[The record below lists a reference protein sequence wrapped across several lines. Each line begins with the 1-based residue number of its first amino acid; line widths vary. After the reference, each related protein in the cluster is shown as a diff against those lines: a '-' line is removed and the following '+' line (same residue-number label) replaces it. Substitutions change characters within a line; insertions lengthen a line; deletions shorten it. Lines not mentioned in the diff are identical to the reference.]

1 MIENKINNLRA
12 SLRNMHMSEDDKRD
26 VFKRINLVIDKIEV
40 VSSEYHQ
47 APVLSP
53 FANKFFGKGFTSELF
68 VYIKQRKFVPSL
80 IAVFVLMVTGGFS
93 ALAENALP
101 GDSLYSL
108 KINVNELV
116 KGMVAITPEAKARL
130 AVESTERRL
139 QEAIVLSSQGKL
151 TDDKKQILKVQL
163 DKNASNVK
171 TNVASLVASNDISIA
186 KDVSI
191 NFEASLKTHELILST
206 ISNATTTESI
216 ATELTSTSS
225 MTSLMQDLRQEIDLN
240 AQVKDNLIQKET
252 LEITDEFKLA
262 EKIKETKVKYS
273 DLLEQRKG
281 LLNVTQ
287 TSDKL
292 LESNL
297 NIASTTI
304 KEAEK
309 ALLVK
314 DLTKTVSELQK
325 STRAISEAEALVS
338 LEKKLLPEAK
348 KVMELIDIN
357 KLINNSNATSTG
369 AVLGTTTVE
378 VIDGN
383 DTSATSTTVLK

>member
-108 KINVNELV
+108 KINVNEHV

-225 MTSLMQDLRQEIDLN
+225 MTSLMQDLRQEINLN

-252 LEITDEFKLA
+252 LEITDKFKLA

-309 ALLVK
+309 ALLTK

>member
-108 KINVNELV
+108 KINVNEHV

-225 MTSLMQDLRQEIDLN
+225 MTSLMQDLRQEINLN

-309 ALLVK
+309 ALLTK

>member
-108 KINVNELV
+108 KINVNEHV

-225 MTSLMQDLRQEIDLN
+225 MTSLMQDLRQEINLN

-252 LEITDEFKLA
+252 LEVTDEFKLA

-309 ALLVK
+309 ALLTK